1 MQTHAPPT
9 SYREALRLWLRVAA
23 QSFGGP
29 AGQIGVMHRL
39 VVEERRW
46 LREDQFLHAL
56 SYCMLLPGPEAQ
68 QLATYCGWLLHGYR
82 GGLTAGVLF
91 VLPGFVA
98 LLALSIVYAE
108 FGEVEA
114 VAALFF
120 GLQAAV
126 LAVVVEA
133 LLRLWRRVARTRLML
148 VVAAGAFLALFVLAA
163 PFPLVIAA
171 AGGLGMVAGRLRP
184 AWFAVA
190 AAPPPEG
197 GTQARGI
204 EFARA
209 ARVAGGWLALW
220 LLPVAA
226 LVLTLGREHVLAE
239 LALFFSQTAVVSFG
253 GAYAVLSYVAQH
265 AVETRGWLAPEEMID
280 GLALAETTPGPLIMV
295 LEFVGFLAAY
305 RDPGGLPPLL
315 AGTFGAVVTVWVT
328 FTPCFLWI
336 FLGAPYIERLRAVR
350 LLNAALAAITA
361 AVVGVVLNL
370 VVWFGLHVLFGTVR
384 EAGAA
389 HLHVLLPVWSSVDVA
404 ALVLVAVAF
413 VALFRL
419 HMGMLSTLA
428 GIGAAG
434 VVYRLLLA

>member
-1 MQTHAPPT
+1 MHTPVPAT

-29 AGQIGVMHRL
+29 AGQIAVMHRL
-39 VVEERRW
+39 VVDERRW

-68 QLATYCGWLLHGYR
+68 QLATYCGWLLQGYR

-98 LLALSIVYAE
+98 LLALSIVYAT
-108 FGEVEA
+108 FGDVEA

-133 LLRLWRRVARTRLML
+133 LLRLWRRVVHTPLML
-148 VVAAGAFLALFVLAA
+148 TVAAGAFLALFVGAA
-163 PFPLVIAA
+163 PFPLVVAA
-171 AGGLGMVAGRLRP
+171 AGAVGLVGGRLRP
-184 AWFAVA
+184 AWFAAASAPVEGE
-190 AAPPPEG
+190 AAP
-197 GTQARGI
+197 RGLQLG
-204 EFARA
+204 RA
-209 ARVAGGWLALW
+209 TRVASVWLALW
-220 LLPVAA
+220 LGPVAG
-226 LVLTLGREHVLAE
+226 LVLALGPDHVFSQ

-253 GAYAVLSYVAQH
+253 GAYAVLSYVAQQV
-265 AVETRGWLAPEEMID
+265 VEARQWLAPKEMID
-280 GLALAETTPGPLIMV
+280 GLSLAETTPGPLIMV
-295 LEFVGFLAAY
+295 LEFVGFLSAY
-305 RDPGGLPPLL
+305 HEPGGLPPLL
-315 AGTFGAVVTVWVT
+315 AGTFGAVITVWVT

-336 FLGAPYIERLRAVR
+336 FLGAPYIERLRSMR
-350 LLNAALAAITA
+350 LLNAALATITA
-361 AVVGVVLNL
+361 AVVGVILNFT
-370 VVWFGLHVLFGTVR
+370 VWFALHVLFGTVR
-384 EAGAA
+384 EVGPA
-389 HLHVLLPVWSSVDVA
+389 HLHVLRPVWSSVDVA
-404 ALVLVAVAF
+404 ALVLVVAAF

-419 HMGMLSTLA
+419 HAGMLSTLA